1 VRAGLNSRAAAQAT
15 HNIVVQGGRCPAGKL
30 NCGWLDKRYHHRKW
44 VTGGWNPKFNPE
56 LLEYTDVEGQVG
68 ISEQML
74 PSKIPSSIGN
84 IGA

>member
-1 VRAGLNSRAAAQAT
+1 
-15 HNIVVQGGRCPAGKL
+15 
-30 NCGWLDKRYHHRKW
+30 

-56 LLEYTDVEGQVG
+56 LLEYTDVEGQLG